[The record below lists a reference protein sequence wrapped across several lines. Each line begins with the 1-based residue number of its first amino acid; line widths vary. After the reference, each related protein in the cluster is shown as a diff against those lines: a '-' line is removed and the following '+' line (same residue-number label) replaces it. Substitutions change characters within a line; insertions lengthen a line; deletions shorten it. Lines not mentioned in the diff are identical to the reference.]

1 MRRRW
6 DAFVRRVSNRT
17 GDELSQKPSI
27 GRIVHYVLPSG
38 PSRGEH
44 RPGIIVRV
52 WPESETYGGTV
63 QLQVFTDNNAQNGF
77 YNDQLPCPL
86 WATSVKYDESGT
98 EGTWH
103 FPERVD

>member
-1 MRRRW
+1 
-6 DAFVRRVSNRT
+6 
-17 GDELSQKPSI
+17 LIQKPSI
-27 GRIVHYVLPSG
+27 GRIVHYVLTSG
-38 PSRGEH
+38 PSKGEH

-52 WPESETYGGTV
+52 WSDDLV

-86 WATSVKYDESGT
+86 WATSVKYDESNA

-103 FPERVD
+103 WPEYVS